1 MFLWATTSRDP
12 DLRRS
17 QSEQTF
23 LDPKDGKRKP
33 FPKIS
38 DPPSLYLSL
47 VVPAYKEQNRCEY
60 CRMFYSF
67 CLYHAFPFLVPKM
80 MTETMQY
87 LERRQVCLKD

>member
-12 DLRRS
+12 DLRRT

-47 VVPAYKEQNRCEY
+47 VVPAYKEQNRRECHHMLF
-60 CRMFYSF
+60 CSVHITVSVVYS
-67 CLYHAFPFLVPKM
+67 
-80 MTETMQY
+80 T
-87 LERRQVCLKD
+87 

>member
-12 DLRRS
+12 DLRRT
-17 QSEQTF
+17 QSELNF

-47 VVPAYKEQNRCEY
+47 VVPAYKEQSRRECQHHFAVSSGPY
-60 CRMFYSF
+60 HLYS
-67 CLYHAFPFLVPKM
+67 A
-80 MTETMQY
+80 
-87 LERRQVCLKD
+87 KDDE